1 VNLQHSLWP
10 LRILSVAIAVVL
22 WLLYSYSGREV
33 NRQELAF
40 DEVNVTYSRHEGVV
54 LLNPTSVVSVRLSG
68 PAELM
73 ADLSPF
79 QVSVSVDIA
88 PEPGLQELVLTGDM
102 VSRPPGIDVVSISP
116 SRLSIEVDEEI
127 RKELRVRVARGGS
140 EPSAGARWLEQA
152 TYALPR
158 TILFRGPKSILEE
171 RDEIFVYIDLQN
183 RVTSFEIERSVEP
196 IHELVQPVGPSIV
209 TVFVAME
216 PAELPSLGSR

>member
-1 VNLQHSLWP
+1 MNLQHSLWP

-196 IHELVQPVGPSIV
+196 IHELAQPVGPSIV

>member
-196 IHELVQPVGPSIV
+196 IHELAQPVGPSIV

>member
-1 VNLQHSLWP
+1 MNLQHSLWP
-10 LRILSVAIAVVL
+10 LRLLSVAIAVVL
-22 WLLYSYSGREV
+22 WLQYSYSPREV
-33 NRQELAF
+33 TRQELAF
-40 DEVNVTYSRHEGVV
+40 DEVNVTYSRHEGLV

-68 PAELM
+68 AAELM

-158 TILFRGPKSILEE
+158 TILFRGPRSILEE

-183 RVTSFEIERSVEP
+183 RVTSFEVERNVEP

>member
-1 VNLQHSLWP
+1 MNLQHSLWP

>member
-1 VNLQHSLWP
+1 
-10 LRILSVAIAVVL
+10 
-22 WLLYSYSGREV
+22 
-33 NRQELAF
+33 
-40 DEVNVTYSRHEGVV
+40 
-54 LLNPTSVVSVRLSG
+54 
-68 PAELM
+68 M

-127 RKELRVRVARGGS
+127 QKELRVRVARGGS

-158 TILFRGPKSILEE
+158 TILFRGPKSIL
-171 RDEIFVYIDLQN
+171 DDLDDIFVYIDLQN
-183 RVTSFEIERSVEP
+183 RVTSFEVERSVEP
-196 IHELVQPVGPSIV
+196 IHELAQPVGPSIV